1 MSNQPFP
8 GAFLDAIKEKCNLPE
23 YSVSK
28 AVVILN
34 LEKNKIQRREFHT
47 VMKGNGDVFT
57 DSSTL
62 DFCEIYEPVE
72 GLQGR
77 EEGLELENTSSDED
91 QEEVQDSHKCGGCG
105 EAYATLDLF
114 VKHKIVCNSRKKTT
128 KNRMAILRFDRHSF
142 KVECDDRYEIN
153 LNAEQRDDGL
163 KCIKGIT
170 IVAEQ
175 PAEQIEELAEQSK
188 GLAETYKKPI
198 ELEQEKRNKLA
209 EMNKKLIELEQ
220 EQSNPV
226 PKHIRSQTQSMDHFL
241 SPFII

>member
-1 MSNQPFP
+1 M
-8 GAFLDAIKEKCNLPE
+8 
-23 YSVSK
+23 
-28 AVVILN
+28 
-34 LEKNKIQRREFHT
+34 
-47 VMKGNGDVFT
+47 
-57 DSSTL
+57 
-62 DFCEIYEPVE
+62 
-72 GLQGR
+72 
-77 EEGLELENTSSDED
+77 
-91 QEEVQDSHKCGGCG
+91 
-105 EAYATLDLF
+105 
-114 VKHKIVCNSRKKTT
+114 
-128 KNRMAILRFDRHSF
+128 

-175 PAEQIEELAEQSK
+175 PAEQIEELAEQSTGLAEQSK

-226 PKHIRSQTQSMDHFL
+226 PKNIRGKY
-241 SPFII
+241 